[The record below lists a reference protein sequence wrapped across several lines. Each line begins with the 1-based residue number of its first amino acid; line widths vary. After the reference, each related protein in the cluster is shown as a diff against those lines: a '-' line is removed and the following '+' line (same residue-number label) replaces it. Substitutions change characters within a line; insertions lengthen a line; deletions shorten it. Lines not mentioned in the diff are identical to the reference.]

1 MPDDD
6 KIQPK
11 KKDQPNRI
19 TIQKYAFCEVIINPG
34 LFFNNCPVVS
44 GIELYLF

>member
-19 TIQKYAFCEVIINPG
+19 TIQKYAFCKVIINP
-34 LFFNNCPVVS
+34 VS
-44 GIELYLF
+44 NFLINAQ